1 MRSQSVLP
9 AINPSHARPRA
20 GHARLS
26 APLAAKTKLAR
37 FFLGVALLWPCV
49 VHAAPQRIV
58 SLNLCT
64 DELLLRLVE
73 PARIVSVTWLAR
85 DAGASNVAERA
96 AHVAVNHGSA
106 EEVIPSAPD
115 LVLIGE
121 YTTASAS
128 ALLRR
133 TGFRVETLP
142 LVRSFDEADRRIR
155 EFGAIVGA
163 GPQADALAGSI
174 SAALAQQS
182 APEGLRPPRALVLN
196 PNGFTAGPDTLA
208 DAVIAQAGLFNVAR
222 TLGSGHYGQLP
233 LEKVA
238 ALDIE
243 VLIISGNEQRGAS
256 LSTDLL
262 HHPLLRHLAS
272 TMEIVTVPERRWG
285 CAGPELVEALATLRR
300 AGERARARAG
310 AGH

>member
-1 MRSQSVLP
+1 M
-9 AINPSHARPRA
+9 
-20 GHARLS
+20 
-26 APLAAKTKLAR
+26 TKLPR
-37 FFLGVALLWPCV
+37 IVLGLALLWPCAL
-49 VHAAPQRIV
+49 HAAPQRIV

-73 PARIVSVTWLAR
+73 PSRIVSVTWLAR

-96 AHVAVNHGSA
+96 AQVPVNHGSA

-121 YTTASAS
+121 YTTPTAS

-133 TGFRVETLP
+133 TGFRVEMLP
-142 LVRSFDEADRRIR
+142 IVRSLEDADRRIR
-155 EFGAIVGA
+155 EFGSMVGA
-163 GPQADALAGSI
+163 QPQADALADSI
-174 SAALAQQS
+174 RAALAQHP
-182 APEGLRPPRALVLN
+182 APQGERRPRALVLN

-222 TLGSGHYGQLP
+222 TLGPGHYGQLP

-238 ALDIE
+238 ALDVE
-243 VLIISGNEQRGAS
+243 VLIISANERRGAS

-262 HHPLLRHLAS
+262 HHPLLRHLTS
-272 TMEIVTVPERRWG
+272 KMEIIRIPDRWWG
-285 CAGPELVEALATLRR
+285 CAGPNLAEAVAALRR
-300 AGERARARAG
+300 GAERARARAE
-310 AGH
+310 AVH